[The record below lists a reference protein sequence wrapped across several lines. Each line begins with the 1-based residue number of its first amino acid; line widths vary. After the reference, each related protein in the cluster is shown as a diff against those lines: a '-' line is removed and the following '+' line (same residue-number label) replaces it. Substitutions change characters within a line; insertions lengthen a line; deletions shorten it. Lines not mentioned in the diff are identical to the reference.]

1 MPMLVFQSPESSG
14 ADISEYRL
22 EWGED
27 EETLELVYNGTDT
40 CFEISELSAAA
51 HYCCR
56 LQVQKSINFLHIL
69 QSKM

>member
-1 MPMLVFQSPESSG
+1 MLQSPECSG

-27 EETLELVYNGTDT
+27 EESLQLAYNGTDT

-56 LQVQKSINFLHIL
+56 LQVWKLRGFACVAI
-69 QSKM
+69 

>member
-1 MPMLVFQSPESSG
+1 MFVLQSPECSG

-22 EWGED
+22 EWGKD
-27 EETLELVYNGTDT
+27 EESLQLAYNGTDT

-56 LQVQKSINFLHIL
+56 LQVRKLRGFACIAI
-69 QSKM
+69 

>member
-1 MPMLVFQSPESSG
+1 MLQSPECSG

-27 EETLELVYNGTDT
+27 EESLQLAYNGTDT

-51 HYCCR
+51 QYCCR
-56 LQVQKSINFLHIL
+56 LQVWKLHVFTCIAT
-69 QSKM
+69 